1 MEEKEDNQIISTTE
15 HLSRQKVSRI
25 DFEIL
30 VNFYEICKKKKI
42 SEREVSFLMGKVN
55 KYFSEILNPFF
66 KEHIKTEYLDI
77 LPAIAS
83 TGIRKIIPNN
93 ISPKETIDIRGTH
106 TRETDKYSEV
116 DYYKFTVTYKDGTT
130 RNYRWKIKIT
140 KGSRSKVNP
149 ELLEIL
155 KKLISRHYFHKPK
168 FALNI
173 YIILK
178 SIFKNAFSP
187 LELQIALSKLTNKS
201 VDPEFALQ
209 EGVDNMRIT
218 YSKILNETEKF
229 LEHCQD
235 HKIWISSYVPLDFP
249 SSKYFIWYED
259 TDENDKLLT
268 SIDGNVLLSSS
279 IEELLTLL
287 KSNNDIFKAPVNLE
301 AWLSGMKALPPTI
314 SVTYSLKEIID
325 GFEADSVSVDTLANF
340 VDFYNLVGDLG
351 CQDERFE
358 ALLEFREVG
367 ELTKVWDYFCNN
379 HLFKAKKHKELSF
392 DKSKFIADF
401 RELVGRFEECILIK
415 H

>member
-1 MEEKEDNQIISTTE
+1 MEEKEDNQTISTTE

-83 TGIRKIIPNN
+83 TGIRKIIPNDVAT
-93 ISPKETIDIRGTH
+93 KETIDIRGTH

-130 RNYRWKIKIT
+130 RNYRWKITVT

-155 KKLISRHYFHKPK
+155 KKLISSHYFHKPK

-178 SIFKNAFSP
+178 SRFKNAFSP

-218 YSKILNETEKF
+218 YSKVLNETEKF

-235 HKIWISSYVPLDFP
+235 HTIWISSYVPLDSP
-249 SSKYFIWYED
+249 STKYFIWYED
-259 TDENDKLLT
+259 TDGNDKLLT
-268 SIDGNVLLSSS
+268 SSDGNVLLSSS

-287 KSNNDIFKAPVNLE
+287 RSNDGIFKAPVNLE
-301 AWLSGMKALPPTI
+301 GWLSGMEGLLPTV
-314 SVTYSLKEIID
+314 SVTYSPKEIID
-325 GFEADSVSVDTLANF
+325 GLEADSVSLDTLTDF
-340 VDFYNLVGDLG
+340 VNFYNLIGDLG
-351 CQDERFE
+351 CQDERFAEVLDLRE
-358 ALLEFREVG
+358 AG
-367 ELTKVWDYFCNN
+367 ELRNVWDYYCDN
-379 HLFKAKKHKELSF
+379 HLFKARKHKGLSF
-392 DKSKFIADF
+392 DKAKLIVDF
-401 RELVGRFEECILIK
+401 RELLGRFEELMLVS
-415 H
+415 

>member
-1 MEEKEDNQIISTTE
+1 MEQEKDNHIISTTE
-15 HLSRQKVSRI
+15 NLSRQKVSRI

-30 VNFYEICKKKKI
+30 ANFYEICKKKKI

-83 TGIRKIIPNN
+83 TGIRKIIPNDVA
-93 ISPKETIDIRGTH
+93 PKETIDIRGTH
-106 TRETDKYSEV
+106 IRETDKYSEV
-116 DYYKFTVTYKDGTT
+116 DYYKFIVTYKDGTT
-130 RNYRWKIKIT
+130 RNYRWKIKVT

-178 SIFKNAFSP
+178 SRFKNAFSP

-229 LEHCQD
+229 LDHCQD
-235 HKIWISSYVPLDFP
+235 HRIWISRYIPINTSEGQF
-249 SSKYFIWYED
+249 FIWYED
-259 TDENDKLLT
+259 SDENDKLLT
-268 SIDGNVLLSSS
+268 SLDGNVILASS
-279 IEELLTLL
+279 IEGLLILL
-287 KSNNDIFKAPVNLE
+287 KSNNGIVTAPLNLDAWLGGMEGLPPIESATYSPREIIKGLE
-301 AWLSGMKALPPTI
+301 ADTA
-314 SVTYSLKEIID
+314 
-325 GFEADSVSVDTLANF
+325 SVDTLADF
-340 VDFYNLVGDLG
+340 VNFYNLVGDLG
-351 CQDERFE
+351 CQDERFAE
-358 ALLEFREVG
+358 LLDFRDAG
-367 ELTKVWDYFCNN
+367 ELTEVSDYYCDN
-379 HLFKAKKHKELSF
+379 HLFKAKKHKQLSF
-392 DKSKFIADF
+392 DKAKLIVDF
-401 RELVGRFEECILIK
+401 KELVGRFERYIFM
-415 H
+415 

>member
-30 VNFYEICKKKKI
+30 VNLYEICKKKKI

-83 TGIRKIIPNN
+83 TGIRKIIPND
-93 ISPKETIDIRGTH
+93 ISPKETIDILGTH
-106 TRETDKYSEV
+106 TRNTDKNSEV

-130 RNYRWKIKIT
+130 KNYRWKIKVT

-155 KKLISRHYFHKPK
+155 KTLISRHYFHKPK
-168 FALNI
+168 FALTI
-173 YIILK
+173 YMLIK
-178 SIFKNAFSP
+178 SRFKNAFSP

-201 VDPEFALQ
+201 VDSEFALQ

-218 YSKILNETEKF
+218 YSKILTETEKF

-235 HKIWISSYVPLDFP
+235 NRIWISSYVPLNSP
-249 SSKYFIWYED
+249 SSRYFIWYED

-268 SIDGNVLLSSS
+268 SNDGKVILCSS
-279 IEELLTLL
+279 IEELLCLL
-287 KSNNDIFKAPVNLE
+287 RRNDDIFKAPVNLE
-301 AWLSGMKALPPTI
+301 TWLWAMEDLPPTI
-314 SVTYSLKEIID
+314 SVTYSPREIID

-367 ELTKVWDYFCNN
+367 ELRNVWDYYYDN
-379 HLFKAKKHKELSF
+379 HLSKARKHKKLSF
-392 DKSKFIADF
+392 DKAKFIVDF
-401 RELVGRFEECILIK
+401 RELVGRFEVYLFFD
-415 H
+415 

>member
-93 ISPKETIDIRGTH
+93 ISPKETIDINGTH
-106 TRETDKYSEV
+106 TREIDKYSEV

-130 RNYRWKIKIT
+130 RNYRWKIKVT
-140 KGSRSKVNP
+140 KGSRSKVDP

-155 KKLISRHYFHKPK
+155 KKLISSHYFHKPK

-178 SIFKNAFSP
+178 SRFKNAFSP

-201 VDPEFALQ
+201 FDPEFALQ

-218 YSKILNETEKF
+218 YSKILTESEKF

-235 HKIWISSYVPLDFP
+235 HRIWISSYVPLD
-249 SSKYFIWYED
+249 SLSTKYFIWYED
-259 TDENDKLLT
+259 SDENDKLLT

-287 KSNNDIFKAPVNLE
+287 KSNNGIFKEPVNLE
-301 AWLSGMKALPPTI
+301 AWLSGMEDLPPTI
-314 SVTYSLKEIID
+314 SVTYSPKEIIS
-325 GFEADSVSVDTLANF
+325 GFEGDSVSVDTLTDF

-351 CQDERFE
+351 CQDERFTELLDLRE
-358 ALLEFREVG
+358 AG
-367 ELTKVWDYFCNN
+367 ELRNAWDFYCDNQ
-379 HLFKAKKHKELSF
+379 ARKHKELSF
-392 DKSKFIADF
+392 DKAKFIVDF
-401 RELVGRFEECILIK
+401 RELVVRFEGYL
-415 H
+415 